1 MIPPLE
7 GERPEPRLSA
17 FFSPITDPGAD
28 SPSESVTGALGV
40 QLRREE
46 AESHREVLIAQR
58 WARVAIAVAL
68 AFIAQATAGFTLP
81 WMVVA
86 VPLGGYAALV
96 LGLSFLTRLAAHG
109 SAPIV
114 RIAVIATMGAD
125 LILAAVLMDAVP
137 AAAGIVRLTGLLL
150 VLHAAWF
157 LDGRYAAAAIAGIA
171 IAILSTRTE
180 AGGWMLVVAH
190 AITFVGVAA
199 TMTWLVSRQ
208 REFFAELR
216 LFCRQVARG
225 DIGVRLLLA
234 ATRSGDPAVRLARE
248 VDSMRKGLAEQIGVD
263 ALTGCLNR
271 RALES
276 RLRGEWRLARRR
288 RSSVAVAAIDID
300 HFKQINDSHGHAAGD
315 AVLQRLA
322 AIMKSIARESD
333 AVARLGGDEFVLILP
348 DTDGEGAR
356 IVTERLRERVA
367 GTPFGP
373 PLAPIQVTIS
383 MGAVALRGTDD
394 LAPSDVLAQADRAL
408 YSSKQAGRNRV
419 SFA

>member
-1 MIPPLE
+1 MIPPSG

-28 SPSESVTGALGV
+28 SQESVTGELGV

-46 AESHREVLIAQR
+46 AGSHREVLIAQG
-58 WARVAIAVAL
+58 WPRVAIAVVL
-68 AFIAQATAGFTLP
+68 GLIVQATSGFTLP
-81 WMVVA
+81 WMVVT
-86 VPLGGYAALV
+86 VPLAGYAVLV
-96 LGLSFLTRLAAHG
+96 LGLSFLARLAAHG

-114 RIAVIATMGAD
+114 RIAAIATMGAD
-125 LILAAVLMDAVP
+125 LILATVLMDAVP
-137 AAAGIVRLTGLLL
+137 AAAGTVRMTGLLM
-150 VLHAAWF
+150 VLNAAWF
-157 LDGRYAAAAIAGIA
+157 FDSRHAAAAIAGLTV
-171 IAILSTRTE
+171 AILSTRT
-180 AGGWMLVVAH
+180 APDAWTLVLAH
-190 AITFVGVAA
+190 AIAFVGVAA
-199 TMTWLVSRQ
+199 AMTWLVSRQ

-225 DIGVRLLLA
+225 DIGVRMLFT
-234 ATRSGDPAVRLARE
+234 ATPSGDPAMRLARE

-288 RSSVAVAAIDID
+288 NSSVAVAAIDID
-300 HFKQINDSHGHAAGD
+300 HFKQINDTCGHAAGD
-315 AVLQRLA
+315 EVLQRLA
-322 AIMKSIARESD
+322 SIMRSIARESD

-348 DTDGEGAR
+348 DTDAEGAR
-356 IVTERLRERVA
+356 MVTERLRERVA
-367 GTPFGP
+367 GTAFGP
-373 PLAPIQVTIS
+373 PHAPIQVTIS
-383 MGAVALRGTDD
+383 MGAVALKGRDD